1 MPENARSNTR
11 EPLPSYRSMFD
22 AEVQQAIAELKRP
35 NQALF
40 ASGVIAGAS
49 VGFSVLLLGLI
60 VASYGEMP
68 DALMPRL
75 LLGSAYAAGFVLA
88 ILARADL
95 FTEYTTIAILPILT
109 GGARMA
115 DLARLWSLVYLGN
128 FVGGVWI
135 ALAAVFLGPEIGI
148 FESGD
153 LGVLAHH
160 LSRYSWWVILLSAV
174 LAGWLMG
181 LLSWLIAGG
190 RDTTSQI
197 LFIGLIG
204 IAIGAL
210 GLHHSITG
218 SIEMLAGLMADPAI
232 SWGAVLYVVSWTT
245 LGNAIGGIL
254 FAFVIRQGVQMHGGD
269 VSRADREEG
278 RKRQRS
284 RRS

>member
-1 MPENARSNTR
+1 MPEYTPDSVG
-11 EPLPSYRSMFD
+11 EPLRSYRAMFD
-22 AEVQQAIAELKRP
+22 AEVQQAIAELRRP
-35 NQALF
+35 NLALF
-40 ASGVIAGAS
+40 ASGIIAGAS
-49 VGFSVLLLGLI
+49 VGLSVLLLGLF
-60 VASYGEMP
+60 VASHGQVP
-68 DALMPRL
+68 DALVPRL

-95 FTEYTTIAILPILT
+95 FTEYTTIAILPILS
-109 GGARMA
+109 GEGRMA
-115 DLARLWSLVYLGN
+115 DLVRLWGLVYFGN
-128 FVGGVWI
+128 LVGGAWV
-135 ALAAVFLGPEIGI
+135 ALAAVFLGPELGI
-148 FESGD
+148 FETGD

-160 LSRYSWWVILLSAV
+160 LARYSWWVILLSAV

-218 SIEMLAGLMADPAI
+218 GIEMLAGLMADPAI

-254 FAFVIRQGVQMHGGD
+254 FAFVIRQGVQMHSKGE
-269 VSRADREEG
+269 SRADREEG